1 VRGRKRDR
9 NTSETRPARLELAL
23 DATDLPVSNI
33 SSILRVLQATLREV
47 ARNTEETRE
56 SFASQPQPVLR
67 LSIGEADGEM
77 VMGFHF
83 ADSSDSAAMAQLSER
98 AFAEFVDRLGQFIKR
113 LPQRGLWGE
122 SLAGS
127 RPRSYDSE
135 LDRRFDELRME
146 LRRLPR
152 AKLTFAGQTIS
163 IEGDRVEIG

>member
-1 VRGRKRDR
+1 MRGRERDR
-9 NTSETRPARLELAL
+9 STSETGPERLELAL
-23 DATDLPVSNI
+23 DTTDLPVSNL

-56 SFASQPQPVLR
+56 RCASRPRPVLR
-67 LSIGEADGEM
+67 LSIRETHGEM

-98 AFAEFVDRLGQFIKR
+98 VFADFVDRLGQFIKR

-127 RPRSYDSE
+127 KPRSYDSE

-146 LRRLPR
+146 LRWLPK

-163 IEGDRVEIG
+163 IEGDHVELG